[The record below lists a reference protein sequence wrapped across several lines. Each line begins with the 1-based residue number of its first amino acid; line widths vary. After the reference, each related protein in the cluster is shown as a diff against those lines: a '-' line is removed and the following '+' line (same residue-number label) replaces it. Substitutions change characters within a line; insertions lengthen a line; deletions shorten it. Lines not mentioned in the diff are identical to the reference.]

1 MGMAMA
7 REQLN
12 LYLDGLLSLSRY
24 PDDIS
29 RERLVQVCGD
39 SESFEELLGEWIWVN
54 GLSPEILLNLKLWF
68 GLRYQNLAD
77 LFGLSIREV
86 DQMLR
91 GLRVRELGGYPEL
104 SHLNKD
110 APDSGRI
117 SCFMVEQRL
126 SAWVDTEW
134 EDLTGLKDLQAH
146 LERCQNCRERLKSY
160 RRLQMKILGERKE
173 FLAISEE
180 EWSQLQQRIGRQ
192 KIRNRAK
199 WLASVI
205 IAIIVFIGIVWVIN
219 SKSERAPNIYE
230 IIDEQK

>member
-1 MGMAMA
+1 MALA

-24 PDDIS
+24 PEDVS

-54 GLSPEILLNLKLWF
+54 GLSPEISLKLKLWF
-68 GLRYQNLAD
+68 GLQYQNLAD

-91 GLRVRELGGYPEL
+91 GLRVRELGSYPEL

-110 APDSGRI
+110 APGSGRI

-134 EDLTGLKDLQAH
+134 EDLTGLKELQAH
-146 LERCQNCRERLKSY
+146 LEECENCRGRLKSY
-160 RRLQMKILGERKE
+160 RQLQMKILGERKE
-173 FLAISEE
+173 FSAVTEE
-180 EWSQLQQRIGRQ
+180 DWTLLQMQIGRK

-199 WLASVI
+199 WLAYGM
-205 IAIIVFIGIVWVIN
+205 IAIIIFIGIVWVIK
-219 SKSERAPNIYE
+219 SRSERAPNIYE